1 MKPAYAPAVDPARSR
16 ELDQRLV
23 VAAREIRVLSSLS
36 WPEGTIEAF
45 LASWR
50 AGDPKLPDLELAPH
64 DLRAE
69 RAALDSIARD
79 ADPDDPLQAFVA
91 RTARSYSTAA
101 RMLEVIGTPAFTE
114 LSCEIYGTPDAT
126 VPGAAVTHRE
136 IAERLLANTDDLC
149 AAGVLTEEELC
160 LSAEAVRAELEQ
172 AFATFFGEHA
182 PEVKIDPNLG
192 SKATAGSRRVRLRG
206 NTRFSRVD
214 VDQLREHEGF
224 VHAATALNGRAQ
236 TTLSCMGLNAP
247 RTTLTQEGLATYAEV
262 VTNSLDIA
270 RLRRLALRTLAIHA
284 GLAGADY
291 IEVFHLF
298 LEGGQSPDESA
309 HSAMRVFRGS
319 DVRGRAVFTK
329 DVVYLCGLI
338 AVHTFLRKAIAEGR
352 PELVRH
358 LFCGRLALPD
368 VLALEPAFAS
378 EHLVEPP
385 FVPPWATELHRLSAH
400 LAFSAVID
408 QVDLRAVELDAL
420 L

>member
-1 MKPAYAPAVDPARSR
+1 MDPARSR
-16 ELDQRLV
+16 ELDRRLV
-23 VAAREIRVLSSLS
+23 AAAREIRVLSSLT
-36 WPEGTIEAF
+36 WREGTLEAF
-45 LASWR
+45 LASWH
-50 AGDPKLPDLELAPH
+50 AGNPKLPELELAPH
-64 DLRAE
+64 DLAE
-69 RAALDSIARD
+69 ERGALDAIARD
-79 ADPDDPLQAFVA
+79 ADPDDPLQAFIA

-101 RMLEVIGTPAFTE
+101 RMLGATGTPAFTE

-126 VPGAAVTHRE
+126 IPGAEVTHRE
-136 IAERLLANTDDLC
+136 IAERLLANTDDLR

-160 LSAEAVRAELEQ
+160 LSAEAVQGELEQ
-172 AFATFFGEHA
+172 AFTTFFGEQA
-182 PEVKIDPNLG
+182 PAVKIDPQLG

-206 NTRFSRVD
+206 NTHFSHIN

-262 VTNSLDIA
+262 VTHSLDIA

-284 GLAGADY
+284 ALDGADFV
-291 IEVFHLF
+291 EVFGLF
-298 LEGGQSPDESA
+298 LDAGQSPDESV

-319 DVRGRAVFTK
+319 DVRGPAVFTK

-368 VLALEPAFAS
+368 VLALEFAFAS
-378 EHLVEPP
+378 EHLVEPS
-385 FVPPWATELHRLSAH
+385 FVPSWATELHRLSAH

-408 QVDLRAVELDAL
+408 QVDLRSVELDGL